1 LDIFIFLNKG
11 GFGGCTDHDSHLLY
25 TLSAIQV
32 LAICDT
38 LTEVDKDKVVECK
51 YYIIYMKNEPFQNFG
66 WFHDII

>member
-1 LDIFIFLNKG
+1 MDIFIFLNKG

-38 LTEVDKDKVVECK
+38 LSEVDKDKVVECK
-51 YYIIYMKNEPFQNFG
+51 Y
-66 WFHDII
+66 